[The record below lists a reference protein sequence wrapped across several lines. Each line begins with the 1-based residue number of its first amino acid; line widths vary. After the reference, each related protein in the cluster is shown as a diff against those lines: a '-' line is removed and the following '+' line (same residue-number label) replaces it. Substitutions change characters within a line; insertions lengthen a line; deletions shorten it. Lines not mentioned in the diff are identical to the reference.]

1 MPRSPRMPA
10 SRWSRYLP
18 HLSIFALC
26 VLIAAGVAEG
36 DKKKKPKKNTLG
48 RPVSVDAMDGPV
60 TLSRVNEAWTGAF
73 AQTRVMIPI
82 KKGQDKQGWSSSEW
96 LRAESETIKMR
107 FSVNSRADIYEVLP
121 QKNLLAGVHLICEGW
136 SVQNP
141 KKGKGIQV
149 DFRFANYPAKARAEF
164 NTDLENLST
173 VERFLRF
180 NVMGVTKADETLVP
194 AAAAGAAS
202 SPAAPPAAP
211 VAATPP
217 PPAAREAAPTVK
229 SLRITS
235 AEVRPTIGRRGGSLE
250 LFITY
255 VVASGST
262 DIVSVRERRIL
273 GNASST
279 LATFEES
286 IDRAPGTYTS
296 RMTIN
301 IPPDATPGSYNYT
314 ALVDFEDL
322 LDERDVSFEIQ

>member
-1 MPRSPRMPA
+1 MPRSKLSGVQILR
-10 SRWSRYLP
+10 RLP
-18 HLSIFALC
+18 LFVLC
-26 VLIAAGVAEG
+26 LLMTVGAAEG
-36 DKKKKPKKNTLG
+36 QKKKKAKKNTLG
-48 RPVSVDAMDGPV
+48 RPVAVDAMDGPV
-60 TLSRVNEAWTGAF
+60 TLSRVNEAWTGAR

-107 FSVNSRADIYEVLP
+107 FSVNSRADVYEVLP
-121 QKNLLAGVHLICEGW
+121 QKNLLAGVQLICEGW

-180 NVMGVTKADETLVP
+180 NVMGVTRADETLVP
-194 AAAAGAAS
+194 AGGASSTAPAPAAA
-202 SPAAPPAAP
+202 AAPPPP
-211 VAATPP
+211 VT
-217 PPAAREAAPTVK
+217 REAAPTIK
-229 SLRITS
+229 TLRISS
-235 AEVRPTIGRRGGSLE
+235 AEVRPALGRRGGAVE

-255 VVASGST
+255 TVATGST
-262 DIVSVRERRIL
+262 DIVGVRERRIL
-273 GNASST
+273 GNATST
-279 LATFEES
+279 LATFEET

-301 IPPDATPGSYNYT
+301 IPPDAAPGSYNYT